1 LGAAGAL
8 SGDANSAV
16 SFDGVNDLVSVG
28 SAGLSGSFSLE
39 LWAFL
44 AGPGSAGATSYA
56 TLLGYDGSHR
66 LLWQTWPG
74 SGKLLVQFDG
84 NFFSS
89 VSVSA
94 NAWHHVVY
102 VFDGAAERF
111 YVDGAAAGSH
121 ATTVPVWNQPFELGS
136 YDGVDYLL
144 KGRLDEV
151 AVYGKALSA
160 AQVGAHFAARAGSS
174 ACADITGASAQ
185 SYVPVQADVGST
197 LRVLVTASNTAG
209 SASATSAPTAAVT
222 P

>member
-1 LGAAGAL
+1 MARIRVGWVWVRRARCRGTRIPRARSMGGTIWCRVGALGWGGGGAL

-28 SAGLSGSFSLE
+28 SPGLSGAFSLE

-66 LLWQTWPG
+66 VLWQTWPG

-102 VFDGAAERF
+102 VFDGSAERF
-111 YVDGAAAGSH
+111 YVDGVAAGSH
-121 ATTVPVWNQPFELGS
+121 ATTLPVWNQPFQLGS
-136 YDGVDYLL
+136 YDGADYML
-144 KGRLDEV
+144 KGRLDE
-151 AVYGKALSA
+151 
-160 AQVGAHFAARAGSS
+160 
-174 ACADITGASAQ
+174 
-185 SYVPVQADVGST
+185 
-197 LRVLVTASNTAG
+197 
-209 SASATSAPTAAVT
+209 
-222 P
+222 